1 MENDDVTPPVLL
13 RQLIQSHKHVTN
25 HDRKRGRKK
34 IRYKNDSCIRVTP
47 GRLPSHQ
54 QRNVTTVKVVMRRS
68 PDSLVFLIQWTSKVG
83 STHLKFEELKVN
95 ALLINE
101 KCSSAKMQMSIQLYE
116 GLIRKKI
123 RFKI

>member
-54 QRNVTTVKVVMRRS
+54 QRNVTTVKAVMRRS
-68 PDSLVFLIQWTSKVG
+68 PDSLIVFNSVDLKGG
-83 STHLKFEELKVN
+83 STHLKFEEMKVN

-101 KCSSAKMQMSIQLYE
+101 NVLLQRWK
-116 GLIRKKI
+116 
-123 RFKI
+123 